1 MQTEMVN
8 NFYDLAID
16 QEMYSNKAKLKFR
29 LSYLFNN
36 VSLSNKKVL
45 DVGGGAGLLTFY
57 AAIKGAK
64 KVICLEP
71 ECDGSH
77 NGMIDKFNKFKSAL
91 KFPLPV
97 EHLPL
102 TLQDYLQQVQDEEF
116 DIIILHNSINHLD
129 EEACIHLRESESS
142 YNIYKNIFTDVYN
155 KMKPGGKLMVTD
167 CSCHNFF
174 NAIGMKS
181 YFNPTIEWHKHQTPE
196 TWIALLKEVG
206 FKTPKVEWTSPNRL
220 GKPGRVLMGNSLAS
234 YLIGTGFKFTM
245 DK

>member
-1 MQTEMVN
+1 MQAEIENT
-8 NFYDLAID
+8 FYELAID
-16 QEMYSNKAKLKFR
+16 QGMYSTKPKLKFR
-29 LSYLFNN
+29 LNYFFNQ

-57 AAIKGAK
+57 AAVKGAK
-64 KVICLEP
+64 KVVCLEP

-91 KFPLPV
+91 QFPLPV

-102 TLQDYLQQVQDEEF
+102 TLQDYLKQVRDEEF
-116 DIIILHNSINHLD
+116 DIIALHNSINHLD
-129 EEACIHLRESESS
+129 EEACIHLRKRRSS
-142 YNIYKNIFTDVYN
+142 YEIYKNIFTDVYN
-155 KMKPGGKLMVTD
+155 KMKPGGKLMVAD
-167 CSCHNFF
+167 CSCKNFL
-174 NAIGMKS
+174 NTIGLKS
-181 YFNPTIEWHKHQTPE
+181 YFYPTIEWHKHQTPE

-206 FKTPKVEWTSPNRL
+206 FRNPKVAWTTPNRL

-234 YLIGTGFKFTM
+234 YFIGTGFKFTM